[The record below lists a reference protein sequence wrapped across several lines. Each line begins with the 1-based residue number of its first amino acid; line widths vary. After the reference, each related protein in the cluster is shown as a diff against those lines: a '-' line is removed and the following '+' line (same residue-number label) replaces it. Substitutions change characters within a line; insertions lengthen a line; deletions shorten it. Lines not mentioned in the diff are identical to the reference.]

1 MTVALLLVAAA
12 AAADV
17 RPAAAWPRDAVL
29 AVNEE
34 AAGLHEEPAAAKAA
48 PGKIA
53 HAPLE
58 RSPRGEAVVIRAKI
72 DDPSRLFAPL
82 VFARKSGSARYEAF
96 TMRDRGAR
104 RGFEARLPAS
114 MLSEGSFEYFIEA
127 QHDAEG
133 VASRAGSPR
142 SPYSCAAYDPPP
154 EPVAVTVRT
163 PVPGVPVRIDDKD
176 YGTTPVTVK
185 LLPGRHTVAL
195 TNANGRTAEQQI
207 DVRPGRKVD
216 LPMEFARQ
224 PGDPGTLAV
233 FSDPSEANVLVDGTF
248 VGRTPYQGTLGTGE
262 HTVAVELEGRM
273 REQRKVLAREG
284 RDATLSF
291 ALAPLPK
298 NPAVSVESDP
308 VGAVVLVDGK
318 ERGRTP
324 LIVALPPGFHQVLL
338 RH

>member
-34 AAGLHEEPAAAKAA
+34 AAGLHEKPAAAKAA

-82 VFARKSGSARYEAF
+82 VFARKSGSAVYEAF

-127 QHDAEG
+127 PHEG
-133 VASRAGSPR
+133 G
-142 SPYSCAAYDPPP
+142 
-154 EPVAVTVRT
+154 
-163 PVPGVPVRIDDKD
+163 
-176 YGTTPVTVK
+176 
-185 LLPGRHTVAL
+185 
-195 TNANGRTAEQQI
+195 
-207 DVRPGRKVD
+207 
-216 LPMEFARQ
+216 
-224 PGDPGTLAV
+224 
-233 FSDPSEANVLVDGTF
+233 
-248 VGRTPYQGTLGTGE
+248 
-262 HTVAVELEGRM
+262 
-273 REQRKVLAREG
+273 
-284 RDATLSF
+284 
-291 ALAPLPK
+291 
-298 NPAVSVESDP
+298 
-308 VGAVVLVDGK
+308 
-318 ERGRTP
+318 
-324 LIVALPPGFHQVLL
+324 
-338 RH
+338 